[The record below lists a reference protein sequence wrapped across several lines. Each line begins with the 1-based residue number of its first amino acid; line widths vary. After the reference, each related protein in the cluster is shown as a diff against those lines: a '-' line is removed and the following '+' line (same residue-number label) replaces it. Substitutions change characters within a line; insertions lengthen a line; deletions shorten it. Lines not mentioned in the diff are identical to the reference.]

1 MSSAKS
7 QPSPIRIRRSAK
19 AKRLRLS
26 VKPGLI
32 ELVVPAKAQEAEA
45 LAFLN
50 QHRAWAEAKLL
61 EMNARV
67 SHLPSVPGFAASA
80 TVPWRG
86 QEIPLLIHEAPGGK
100 IRVAVDEA
108 VRISLPEGLGATRD
122 EIALRA
128 FYTWTRHWLRDRVAV
143 LADRHAPRFGLQAR
157 EIRVKRMKT
166 RWGSCG
172 PRNDININWLLALA
186 PEPVLEY
193 VVVHELCHIRERN
206 HSLAFWSL
214 VARHLPGYMAERR
227 WLKSHG
233 GDLMRRFNF
242 SSLVGG

>member
-1 MSSAKS
+1 LQT
-7 QPSPIRIRRSAK
+7 QPSPIRIRRSGK

-32 ELVVPAKAQEAEA
+32 ELVVPAKSADVEA

-50 QHRAWAEAKLL
+50 LHRAWAEAKLL
-61 EMNARV
+61 ELNAKV
-67 SHLPSVPGFAASA
+67 SSLPPVSGFASSAS
-80 TVPWRG
+80 VPWRG
-86 QEIPLLIHEAPGGK
+86 QDLPLLIREAAGLK

-108 VRISLPEGLGATRD
+108 VHISLPEGLSEARD
-122 EIALRA
+122 ELALRA
-128 FYTWTRHWLRDRVAV
+128 FYAWTRRWLRERVAA
-143 LADRHAPRFGLQAR
+143 LADRHAPRYGLQAR

-206 HSLAFWSL
+206 HSQAFWSL

-233 GDLMRRFNF
+233 SELMRRFSFN
-242 SSLVGG
+242 